1 MIKRG
6 FRIHDLVNLN
16 SSTQDSILKRTWI
29 GKGTKITQGQCGI
42 VITNLICTPK
52 NWCYIFW
59 PEGRFTWESVEDLE
73 LV

>member
-1 MIKRG
+1 MNRRG
-6 FRIHDLVNLN
+6 FRINDLVNLAA
-16 SSTQDSILKRTWI
+16 TTPDSMLKRVWA
-29 GKGTKITQGQCGI
+29 GKGTKLTQGQYGI
-42 VITNLICTPK
+42 VVINLICSPK